1 MADQDLEFFEDQVTK
16 QERTTINTEKEK
28 FNKSVIVLN
37 DDKKQQ
43 KDAIAKR
50 LEQRRKRKALNQ
62 SKLTVGQQ

>member
-37 DDKKQQ
+37 DDKK
-43 KDAIAKR
+43 
-50 LEQRRKRKALNQ
+50 
-62 SKLTVGQQ
+62 

>member
-28 FNKSVIVLN
+28 FNKYVIVLN